1 MSKKKTNKPATN
13 AQQQAVQN
21 VQKEQK
27 KKLSKKEKKAIAE
40 QRSKELNQKKTR
52 NYGIGFVFSLIAV
65 AVRFCISRKWE
76 LHCGHTHRWAAMH

>member
-1 MSKKKTNKPATN
+1 MSKKKTNKPDAN

-52 NYGIGFVFSLIAV
+52 NYGIGFVFSLIAF
-65 AVRFCISRKWE
+65 RMFSQSKE
-76 LHCGHTHRWAAMH
+76 PSSSKST